1 MTAYFGRATMA
12 VLTAGL
18 AYMIYSNAT
27 STPTDATDDA
37 PTTTTMPLIADEQQ
51 HDLLDTDLDEPEP
64 LEAGIE
70 LPQLDAATVME
81 LLEDTQ
87 QRHVDA
93 MQASLDASTA
103 TAATLQR
110 QLDASSAA
118 TAAAETTIRAL
129 QHERDTMAADHLR
142 AIDALRAEHTR
153 QLAATQASLAES
165 NQQVATLRDQLD
177 ASIALQATTQ
187 ASLDTSVQ
195 NLAHQALASLHKSA
209 AADEVIRNL
218 QLELNAANVTV
229 EVVTM
234 DAARALDK
242 WHRAVSSR
250 LFECPRCGGIDDTPI
265 MIESDPPND
274 DEERWSC
281 EDSMPMSAIL
291 AVPPP
296 LPSIA
301 ETPEELTDD
310 IPDQRRRRL
319 KKSKTGLWPFGHR

>member
-12 VLTAGL
+12 ALTAGL

-37 PTTTTMPLIADEQQ
+37 PTTTTTPSSTVEQQ
-51 HDLLDTDLDEPEP
+51 HDHLDTDLDEP
-64 LEAGIE
+64 
-70 LPQLDAATVME
+70 PQLDAATIME

-87 QRHVDA
+87 QRHVDV

-110 QLDASSAA
+110 QLDASVN
-118 TAAAETTIRAL
+118 R
-129 QHERDTMAADHLR
+129 
-142 AIDALRAEHTR
+142 
-153 QLAATQASLAES
+153 
-165 NQQVATLRDQLD
+165 
-177 ASIALQATTQ
+177 
-187 ASLDTSVQ
+187 
-195 NLAHQALASLHKSA
+195 LAHQALASLHESA

-234 DAARALDK
+234 DAARALDQ

-265 MIESDPPND
+265 MIESND
-274 DEERWSC
+274 DDDDERWSC
-281 EDSMPMSAIL
+281 EDAMPMSAIL
-291 AVPPP
+291 AAPPQ
-296 LPSIA
+296 LPSIT

-310 IPDQRRRRL
+310 DNTTYQQRRERKLSRL
-319 KKSKTGLWPFGHR
+319 REVGLWPLGPKKKPKPPPRVPRLPAAHRPGLADILAGLGALGFGGSPL